1 VEHHSADGEA
11 EDDLPLWFQ
20 RGLVVVTAAVLWV
33 GGFGL
38 LLAVLGDYSLAPVL
52 IVGGLG
58 TAATTAVAWP
68 RSRARARAR
77 ARSRATWPTIA
88 MGLVALASFG
98 WNARYAGHHVI
109 IGRDP
114 GIYAVTGKWIATHGD
129 LEVHTGT
136 DWTSKS
142 ANVNPVYTG
151 SYVRG
156 PNVTQYQFDHLTPV
170 LFAVADNIGGDRL
183 LFRVPAILSAL
194 ALCAIF
200 AVGCRFVRKPW
211 LVLAGVVGL
220 ALSLPQINVS
230 RDTFSEPAVQ
240 LLLWAGM
247 WLLLLAY
254 ERRRAGIAFLAG
266 AALAGTMMSRIDA
279 PIYLIP
285 LPLLAALVWVIAPS
299 AKERRELA
307 KMYGAFVLGAVPVAV
322 LATIDV
328 QRHAGHYYDDLH
340 SQVHELQLG
349 FAASAIAGVLVLLGW
364 PLVRRLWTRFLAR
377 AQPYRSP
384 AGWVAGGVVVVA
396 AVAAWVIRPH
406 VLHGHTAA
414 VPLIGGLQQLER
426 LPVDPTRTYAEYSV
440 QWLSWY
446 LGPITIGLAI
456 LGAAIVV
463 SRIIRRP
470 DPATVLVTAI
480 AGIGSAVYIWN
491 PSIIPDQIWAMRRF
505 VPAALPF
512 LVLLAALAIGVIGEQ
527 LAARF
532 DIRAAVP
539 VLVAGAVV
547 LVAFPLARTW
557 PVRDLQPD
565 AGYLAAV
572 QSTCQVTGPKAALL
586 TVANDFP
593 SQENVGA
600 LRSWCDVPV
609 ATMNRPF
616 TAAALRALA
625 GQWQAEGRTLWVV
638 GSTPALVAASAP
650 GTAPRLVGRGSSPR
664 ELQVT
669 LQRPPRRYQPSILAI
684 YAAQVA
690 S

>member
-1 VEHHSADGEA
+1 MC
-11 EDDLPLWFQ
+11 
-20 RGLVVVTAAVLWV
+20 LV
-33 GGFGL
+33 
-38 LLAVLGDYSLAPVL
+38 
-52 IVGGLG
+52 
-58 TAATTAVAWP
+58 AVA
-68 RSRARARAR
+68 SA
-77 ARSRATWPTIA
+77 
-88 MGLVALASFG
+88 G

-129 LEVHTGT
+129 LEVPTGT

-142 ANVNPVYTG
+142 PDVNPVYVG
-151 SYVRG
+151 SYARG
-156 PNVTQYQFDHLTPV
+156 PDVTQFQFDHLTPV

-200 AVGCRFVRKPW
+200 AAGCRFLRKPW
-211 LVLAGVVGL
+211 LVLAAVAGL

-240 LLLWAGM
+240 LLLWAGL
-247 WLLLLAY
+247 WLLLVSY
-254 ERRRAGIAFLAG
+254 ERRKAGIAFLAG

-285 LPLLAALVWVIAPS
+285 LPLLAALVWIAAPS
-299 AKERRELA
+299 ATERRELA
-307 KMYGAFVLGAVPVAV
+307 KMYGAFVMGALPVAV

-340 SQVHELQLG
+340 SQVHQLQLG
-349 FAASAIAGVLVLLGW
+349 FGASAIAGVVVLLGW
-364 PLVRRLWTRFLAR
+364 PLVRPLWTRFLAWG
-377 AQPYRSP
+377 QPYRSAFGWA
-384 AGWVAGGVVVVA
+384 AGAVVAVA
-396 AVAAWVIRPH
+396 AVAAWGIRPH
-406 VLHGHTAA
+406 VMHGHTGA
-414 VPLIGGLQQLER
+414 VPLVGGLQALEK
-426 LPVDPTRTYAEYSV
+426 LPVDPTRTYAEFSV
-440 QWLSWY
+440 VWLSWY

-456 LGAAIVV
+456 LGTAIVV

-480 AGIGSAVYIWN
+480 AGIGSAVYLWN
-491 PSIIPDQIWAMRRF
+491 PSIVPDQIWAMRRF

-512 LVLLAALAIGVIGEQ
+512 LVLLAALAVAVVGEQ
-527 LAARF
+527 LAAR
-532 DIRAAVP
+532 ISRRAAVP
-539 VLVAGAVV
+539 LLAAGAVV
-547 LVAFPLARTW
+547 LIAFPLARSW
-557 PVRDLQPD
+557 PVRAEQPD

-572 QSTCQVTGPKAALL
+572 HSTCQLTGRDAALL

-593 SQENVGA
+593 SQEDVGS

-609 ATMNRPF
+609 ATMKRPF
-616 TAAALRALA
+616 TNAALMQLA
-625 GQWQAEGRTLWVV
+625 GKWKAAGRTLWVV

-650 GTAPRLVGRGSSPR
+650 GTAPRAVGVGRSQR
-664 ELQVT
+664 DLEIT
-669 LQRPPRRYQPSILAI
+669 LQRPPHRYQPSILAI
-684 YAAQVA
+684 YAARVA